1 MIINILRLVFGF
13 VDFEAKVGFPE
24 RFLNLCTINGITL
37 WQVQND
43 GVKVKACTSIKAY
56 KNIRKSARN
65 SGMKVKILRK
75 RGFPFLIKNNRARA
89 GVLVGLLLVICSLAL
104 STCMLWNI
112 EITGNEKIKSEI
124 LMESL
129 NNNGVKIGV
138 FKSKLDT
145 IEIQNK
151 LLDEYKDLSWVSINI
166 FGTKAVL
173 EVKENSEKPQIADAT
188 TPMNI
193 IAKKDGLI
201 VLVEGH
207 KGTNAVK
214 EGDVVVKG
222 DLLISGVTI
231 NADGS
236 EKTIHAT
243 GKVYAKTL
251 TNIYGESET
260 NINWNVLK
268 SSGNKYYL
276 YALGSEIPLFLK
288 CKGEKLY
295 KGENL
300 LKSTSGELPF
310 GIKWECLGD
319 FQKKEV
325 DLTENQSE
333 FLALLDCVNE
343 RREKFKDE
351 CEILSLS
358 YSKEL
363 SENKIL
369 VKCKVSAEENIAEE
383 NEIFV
388 EQ

>member
-13 VDFEAKVGFPE
+13 VEFEAKGGFPE

-129 NNNGVKIGV
+129 NNNGVIIGV

-260 NINWNVLK
+260 HINWNVLK

>member
-1 MIINILRLVFGF
+1 MIINFLRLIFGF
-13 VDFEAKVGFPE
+13 VEFEAKGGFPE
-24 RFLNLCTINGITL
+24 RFLNLCTVNGITL

-43 GVKVKACTSIKAY
+43 GVKVKACTPIKAY
-56 KNIRKSARN
+56 KNIKKSARN
-65 SGMKVKILRK
+65 SGMKVKIIRK
-75 RGFPFLIKNNRARA
+75 HGFPFFIKNNRARV
-89 GVLVGLLLVICSLAL
+89 GVLVGLLFVICSLAL

-112 EITGNEKIKSEI
+112 EVTGNTKIKSEV

-129 NNNGVKIGV
+129 NNNGVRIGV

-145 IEIQNK
+145 IAIENK

-173 EVKENSEKPQIADAT
+173 EVKENSEKPEMADDI

-193 IAKKDGLI
+193 VAKKDGQI

-207 KGTNAVK
+207 KGANAVK

-243 GKVYAKTL
+243 GKVFAKTL
-251 TNIYGESET
+251 TNVYGECEAEKKE
-260 NINWNVLK
+260 NVLK

-276 YALGSEIPLFLK
+276 YALGGEIPLFFK

-310 GIKWECLGD
+310 GVKWECIGE
-319 FQKKEV
+319 FQKSEINF
-325 DLTENQSE
+325 TENQSGL
-333 FLALLDCVNE
+333 LALFNCVKE
-343 RREKFKDE
+343 KREKFKGE
-351 CEILSLS
+351 CEILQIS
-358 YSKEL
+358 YTKNFL
-363 SENKIL
+363 DNKTQI
-369 VKCKVSAEENIAEE
+369 KCKVSAKEDIAEQK
-383 NEIFV
+383 EIFV
-388 EQ
+388 E

>member
-1 MIINILRLVFGF
+1 MIINFLRLIFGF
-13 VDFEAKVGFPE
+13 VEFEAKGGFPE

-43 GVKVKACTSIKAY
+43 GVKVKACTPIKAY

-65 SGMKVKILRK
+65 SGMKVKIIRK
-75 RGFPFLIKNNRARA
+75 RGLPFFLKNNRARA
-89 GVLVGLLLVICSLAL
+89 GVVVGLLFVVISLAL

-112 EITGNEKIKSEI
+112 EVSGNEKIKREV

-129 NNNGVKIGV
+129 NNNGVKIGA
-138 FKSKLDT
+138 FKSMIDT
-145 IEIQNK
+145 IAIQNN
-151 LLDEYKDLSWVSINI
+151 LLNEYKDLAWVSINI

-173 EVKENSEKPQIADAT
+173 EVKENSEKPEIADGK

-193 IAKKDGLI
+193 VAKKDGQI

-207 KGTNAVK
+207 RGTNAVK
-214 EGDVVVKG
+214 AGDVVVKG

-243 GKVYAKTL
+243 GKVFAKTI
-251 TNIYGESET
+251 TNVYGESEIRK
-260 NINWNVLK
+260 NGNVLK

-276 YALGSEIPLFLK
+276 YALGGEIPLFLK

-295 KGENL
+295 KGEKL

-310 GIKWECLGD
+310 GIKWECLGE
-319 FQKKEV
+319 FQETEV
-325 DLTENQSE
+325 ELTENQSE
-333 FLALLDCVNE
+333 FLALLNCVNGK
-343 RREKFKDE
+343 REKFKVE
-351 CEILSLS
+351 CEILQVS
-358 YSKEL
+358 YNKEFK
-363 SENKIL
+363 EDKVV
-369 VKCKVSAEENIAEE
+369 VKCKVSAKENIAEE
-383 NEIFV
+383 KEIFV
-388 EQ
+388 E

>member
-1 MIINILRLVFGF
+1 MIIDILRLVFGF
-13 VDFEAKVGFPE
+13 VEFEAKGGFPE

-43 GVKVKACTSIKAY
+43 GVKVKACTSIKGY
-56 KNIRKSARN
+56 KSIRKSARN
-65 SGMKVKILRK
+65 SGMKVKVLRK

-89 GVLVGLLLVICSLAL
+89 GVLVGLLLVISSLAL
-104 STCMLWNI
+104 SSCMLWNI
-112 EITGNEKIKSEI
+112 EVKGNEKIKSEI

-173 EVKENSEKPQIADAT
+173 EVKENSEKPQIEDAT

-193 IAKKDGLI
+193 IAKKDGQI

-207 KGTNAVK
+207 KGTNEVK

-222 DLLISGVTI
+222 DLLISGITI

-236 EKTIHAT
+236 EKTVHAT
-243 GKVYAKTL
+243 GKVFAKTI
-251 TNIYGESET
+251 TNIYGDSET
-260 NINWNVLK
+260 SINGNVLK
-268 SSGNKYYL
+268 TSGNKYYL
-276 YALGSEIPLFLK
+276 YVLGGEIPLFLK

-295 KGENL
+295 SAESL
-300 LKSTSGELPF
+300 LKSTSGQLPF

-319 FQKKEV
+319 FIKKEIE
-325 DLTENQSE
+325 LTQNQSE
-333 FLALLDCVNE
+333 LLALLDCVNE
-343 RREKFKDE
+343 KREKFKDE
-351 CEILSLS
+351 CEIFSIS
-358 YSKEL
+358 YSEESKED
-363 SENKIL
+363 KIL
-369 VKCKVSAEENIAEE
+369 VKCKVSAEENIAEKK
-383 NEIFV
+383 EIFV

>member
-1 MIINILRLVFGF
+1 MIINFLRLIFGF
-13 VDFEAKVGFPE
+13 VEFEAKGGFPE
-24 RFLNLCTINGITL
+24 RFLNLCTVNGITL

-43 GVKVKACTSIKAY
+43 GVKVKACTPIKAY
-56 KNIRKSARN
+56 KNIKKSARN
-65 SGMKVKILRK
+65 SGMKIKIIRK
-75 RGFPFLIKNNRARA
+75 RGLPFFIKNNRARV
-89 GVLVGLLLVICSLAL
+89 GVLVGLLFVICSLAL

-112 EITGNEKIKSEI
+112 EVTGNTKIKSEV

-129 NNNGVKIGV
+129 NNNGVRIGV

-145 IEIQNK
+145 IAIENK

-173 EVKENSEKPQIADAT
+173 EVKENSEKPEMADDI

-193 IAKKDGLI
+193 VAKKDGQI

-207 KGTNAVK
+207 KGANAVK
-214 EGDVVVKG
+214 EGDVVLKG

-243 GKVYAKTL
+243 GKVFAKTL
-251 TNIYGESET
+251 TNVYGECEAEKKE
-260 NINWNVLK
+260 NVLK

-276 YALGSEIPLFLK
+276 YALGGEIPLFFK

-295 KGENL
+295 KGEDL

-310 GIKWECLGD
+310 GVKWECIGE
-319 FQKKEV
+319 FRESEINF
-325 DLTENQSE
+325 TENQSGL
-333 FLALLDCVNE
+333 LALFNCVKE
-343 RREKFKDE
+343 KREKFKGE
-351 CEILSLS
+351 CEILQIS
-358 YSKEL
+358 YTKNFL
-363 SENKIL
+363 DNKTQI
-369 VKCKVSAEENIAEE
+369 KCKVSAKEDIAEQK
-383 NEIFV
+383 EIFV
-388 EQ
+388 E

>member
-13 VDFEAKVGFPE
+13 VEFEAKGGFPE

-193 IAKKDGLI
+193 IAKKDGQI

-222 DLLISGVTI
+222 DLLISGVII

-363 SENKIL
+363 SEDKIL

-383 NEIFV
+383 KEIFV